1 MARGTVWVHYSSHE
15 QRFNRADC
23 WGPLHSA
30 ASRDSSTVAEA
41 QNQERS
47 RSTVVAES
55 IGSSISTQID
65 WSMMKAESEA
75 VGRLREVSPVMALF
89 VALLW
94 FAVALNSS
102 VALACF
108 MFL

>member
-1 MARGTVWVHYSSHE
+1 MASGTVWVHYSSHE

-30 ASRDSSTVAEA
+30 ASRNPSSVAIKRE
-41 QNQERS
+41 ES
-47 RSTVVAES
+47 RPALATES
-55 IGSSISTQID
+55 IGSSISTHID
-65 WSMMKAESEA
+65 WSMMKAEREA
-75 VGRLREVSPVMALF
+75 VGRLREISPVMALF